1 MMKRNCTATSNS
13 WFLFFITESECSQVS
28 YHSLSEDIDAELITT
43 ISISEEDSP
52 EQGDSPESA
61 DEESEGFAERGVDPA
76 RTRGVDPARTRGV
89 DPARTVVDP
98 ARTIVDPARTR
109 GVDPARTRGEEE

>member
-13 WFLFFITESECSQVS
+13 WFLFFVTESECSQVS

-76 RTRGVDPARTRGV
+76 RT
-89 DPARTVVDP
+89 VVDP

-109 GVDPARTRGEEE
+109 GVDPARTRGEEEKPSTK